1 MWPQHT
7 LNSAIDSADLGREEQ
22 LGRLRREGDVAV
34 QDDARTRHHLEAHG
48 QGTGQTAGYYSAE
61 FCCNYLVTVSEV
73 IEYVRKSKTTTY
85 TAQTYMIT
93 THIYSRQNSVACN
106 PCGDHLSH
114 AFLFGRC

>member
-7 LNSAIDSADLGREEQ
+7 LNSAIDSADLGRRREQ

-61 FCCNYLVTVSEV
+61 FCSNYLVTVGEV
-73 IEYVRKSKTTTY
+73 IEY
-85 TAQTYMIT
+85 
-93 THIYSRQNSVACN
+93 THYRI
-106 PCGDHLSH
+106 
-114 AFLFGRC
+114 